1 MAATDVMQYQ
11 LTLYIDGDLIKGLIT
26 TGFKAKPN
34 FETTLMK
41 ASNGSRTRDFVNADL
56 EMPFSGET
64 IERDSSESDSHH
76 DFETLRSKAL
86 VGATVSFV
94 YGRMTAGEKV
104 VSGTGKITDYGEDAG
119 SEKKR
124 AGFSG
129 VISAFSEDVTDETFA
144 TTTAEPTTTN

>member
-1 MAATDVMQYQ
+1 MQYQ
-11 LTLYIDGDLIKGLIT
+11 LTLYVNGDLIKGLIT
-26 TGFKAKPN
+26 TGIKIKPN
-34 FETTLMK
+34 FETTLLK

-64 IERDSSESDSHH
+64 IERDSTETNTH
-76 DFETLRSKAL
+76 DDFQTLRSRSL
-86 VGATVSFV
+86 LGTTVNFV

-104 VSGTGKITDYGEDAG
+104 VSGTGKITDYSEDAG

-129 VISAFSEDVTDETFA
+129 VISAFSEDVSDTTWA
-144 TTTAEPTTTN
+144 TTTAEPTTTA